1 MHIEINNKTILKD
14 IQKTFSDFYPFL
26 SLAFYKNHHDI
37 FENSKI
43 IDELDIEKSIG
54 EIHKIQDKTIIDI
67 MPLER
72 VAQFENTFYE
82 KTGISVQVLKLENEI
97 WQQTSGLDN
106 LTLKDFNI
114 MGRNS
119 SDDFIMEDVDDEFE
133 TEEEI

>member
-14 IQKTFSDFYPFL
+14 IQKTFSDYYPFL
-26 SLAFYKNHHDI
+26 SLSFYKRPHDK
-37 FENSKI
+37 FEDSKFV
-43 IDELDIEKSIG
+43 DELDIDKTIG
-54 EIHKIQDKTIIDI
+54 EIHKIQDKTKIDI
-67 MPLER
+67 MPKER
-72 VAQFENTFYE
+72 VTQFENTFYE

-106 LTLKDFNI
+106 LTLKDLNI

-119 SDDFIMEDVDDEFE
+119 SDEFILRDVDDDFQ